1 MRLKPDYSQFNIM
14 NSKDQMSVYQE
25 MQKKGW
31 LNFSELSNA
40 SESGVYGKM
49 YELLHTY
56 DPVTQQFGLL
66 NTPLSRANYLRDAEM
81 RNTNWFD
88 LLFNTNVM
96 HNHSV
101 SISSG
106 NDKTSYYASLSALVD
121 PGWTKDSK
129 VNRYTANLNAT
140 YNILTNLSLNLIS
153 SGSYRKQKHQA
164 HCHKVPIPFREK

>member
-1 MRLKPDYSQFNIM
+1 
-14 NSKDQMSVYQE
+14 
-25 MQKKGW
+25 
-31 LNFSELSNA
+31 
-40 SESGVYGKM
+40 
-49 YELLHTY
+49 
-56 DPVTQQFGLL
+56 
-66 NTPLSRANYLRDAEM
+66 M

-153 SGSYRKQKHQA
+153 SGSYRKQKAPGTLSQSTDPVSGEVKRDFDINPYSYA
-164 HCHKVPIPFREK
+164 IQYFL